1 MGAKNRKAYQV
12 RDKIATGKLTP
23 GALGNSTPV
32 YPDVVRHGYFPDI
45 FPDFLRSVVVVVVV
59 ALRMTS
65 LQIPEHVVLNETVR
79 MQCNFNLDKEQL
91 YSVKWYKDGHEF
103 YRYTPRDAPTV
114 LTFSVPGVN
123 VNRDESTESSVVLNN
138 VNLTSSGRY
147 RCEVSGEAPAFETVS
162 DHGDMTVVG
171 NTRKGHGNVSVLP
184 NEGPQITGGRSKYQV
199 GDVVRMNCTSAPS
212 KPPALLSWFINDE
225 PANTDYLIGPNIV
238 NVENGLQTARLGLKF
253 HVANKHFRRGDM
265 KLKCLATIATVYLQ
279 SNEESV
285 EGDESILKTPIME
298 SRETRA
304 QSHTR
309 EDLTNVLSEEHRKAP
324 GRAQVM
330 RSIGLRPRSAS
341 VAVQWTILV
350 VALITSIAAAR

>member
-1 MGAKNRKAYQV
+1 MEAKNREAYQV

-32 YPDVVRHGYFPDI
+32 YPDAVR
-45 FPDFLRSVVVVVVV
+45 RVVVVVV

-79 MQCNFNLDKEQL
+79 MQCNFNLDKELL

-103 YRYTPRDAPTV
+103 YRYTPRDAPMV
-114 LTFSVPGVN
+114 LTFPVPGVN

-162 DHGDMTVVG
+162 DHGDMTVV
-171 NTRKGHGNVSVLP
+171 VLP

-199 GDVVRMNCTSAPS
+199 GDVVHMNCTSAPS

-225 PANTDYLIGPNIV
+225 PFFLSAKCHDAFKNSLDTDRCKNASRFQVNTDYLIGPNVV
-238 NVENGLQTARLGLKF
+238 NEGNGLETARLGLKF
-253 HVANKHFRRGDM
+253 RVANKHFRRGDM

-309 EDLTNVLSEEHRKAP
+309 EDLTNGKLLLEYHPLLSYLYQYHNCATFPSFYRLT
-324 GRAQVM
+324 R
-330 RSIGLRPRSAS
+330 
-341 VAVQWTILV
+341 ILNSTFT
-350 VALITSIAAAR
+350 LSKSW